1 MIMYLQKEIERL
13 IDISISEDIGDG
25 DITTETLVNN
35 DVTASGTF
43 VIKQAGVVAALP
55 FLEVVFKKIDPRIKV
70 SMLVQEGSF
79 QKAGTDIAKVT
90 GPARGVLTGERVALN
105 LIQHA
110 SGVATITHEYVRKLK
125 GLKCVILDTRKTL
138 PGLRAL
144 EKYAVKIGGGTNHR
158 FSLNDRFIIKGN
170 HLYFQGGKSS
180 ASIIEAVKK
189 AKAARPD
196 LDIEV
201 EISNTK
207 HLSQALESEAKA
219 IMLSRMMPV
228 DIKKCVELIRKTNK
242 KVFVESLGTITLDT
256 IRAYAETGV
265 DGISIGSI
273 THSVPSLDIVMLLT

>member
-273 THSVPSLDIVMLLT
+273 THSVPSLDIVMRLT